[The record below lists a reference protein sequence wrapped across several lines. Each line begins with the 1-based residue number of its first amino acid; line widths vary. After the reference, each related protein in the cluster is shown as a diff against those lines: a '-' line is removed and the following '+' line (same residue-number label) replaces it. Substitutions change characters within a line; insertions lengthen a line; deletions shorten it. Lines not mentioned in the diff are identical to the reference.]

1 MRDDY
6 NGDLPDIRA
15 TNEDRVGAQPAVQQA
30 VAPEPPVVR
39 ALREPAPPR
48 QRNGA
53 LWAVCV
59 SLLIALIGL
68 GYWSHQQQSRL
79 QQQLVAT
86 QESFARIS
94 EDAAGQLQDIS
105 GKVTATESS
114 LSEAEQARVRQI
126 NQLEEK
132 TRQLLVALQTQESG
146 LQEQQRELQGRT
158 QQLQQLLQASAA
170 QAERL
175 AELAQLSGRV
185 EMLDERQQVQ
195 QRDLAALQQ
204 QMVQADEAR
213 ALLRSELA
221 RVDEQLQQLEQL
233 TALKQQLTAQDTE
246 LARQRGQ
253 LQALLEASSA
263 PSVEQRRL
271 EAVDEALRAIDSFR
285 LQTNRTLSTLQ
296 TQIGN
301 LQQQMNQR

>member
-1 MRDDY
+1 MRDDF
-6 NGDLPDIRA
+6 NGELPGIRA
-15 TNEDRVGAQPAVQQA
+15 TDEDRVGAGTAEQ
-30 VAPEPPVVR
+30 VATAEPPLVR
-39 ALREPAPPR
+39 ALREPAPQR

-59 SLLIALIGL
+59 SLLIALVGL

-105 GKVTATESS
+105 GKVLATESS
-114 LSEAEQARVRQI
+114 LSEVEQARIRQI
-126 NQLEEK
+126 NELQEK
-132 TRQLLVALQTQESG
+132 VAQLLVSLEAQEEG
-146 LQEQQRELQGRT
+146 LQAQQQVLHASRQQLTELQ
-158 QQLQQLLQASAA
+158 QASAA
-170 QAERL
+170 QTERL
-175 AELAQLSGRV
+175 AELAGLSDRVGSLVDQQQLQEQGISGLQHQV
-185 EMLDERQQVQ
+185 EQVEEGQ
-195 QRDLAALQQ
+195 AALRNELA
-204 QMVQADEAR
+204 QADT
-213 ALLRSELA
+213 
-221 RVDEQLQQLEQL
+221 QLEQL
-233 TALKQQLTAQDTE
+233 AVLKQQLAEQDTE

-263 PSVEQRRL
+263 PSVEPQRL
-271 EAVDEALRAIDSFR
+271 EAVDDALRSVDSFR
-285 LQTNRTLSTLQ
+285 VQTNRTLSTLQ

>member
-6 NGDLPDIRA
+6 SGDLPDIRA
-15 TNEDRVGAQPAVQQA
+15 TDEDRVGAQPAGHHPA
-30 VAPEPPVVR
+30 AAEPPVVR
-39 ALREPAPPR
+39 ALRDPTPSR

-59 SLLIALIGL
+59 SLLIALVGL

-86 QESFARIS
+86 QQSFARIS

-114 LSEAEQARVRQI
+114 LSEAEQARIRQI
-126 NQLEEK
+126 TQLEE
-132 TRQLLVALQTQESG
+132 QVGQVLAALQAQESG
-146 LQEQQRELQGRT
+146 LQEQQHALQSRQQQV
-158 QQLQQLLQASAA
+158 QQLQQTSAA

-175 AELAQLSGRV
+175 TELAQLSGLV
-185 EMLDERQQVQ
+185 ETVGERQQVQ
-195 QRDLAALQQ
+195 QRSLTELQQ
-204 QMVQADEAR
+204 QMAKAEEVQAA
-213 ALLRSELA
+213 LRSELD
-221 RVDEQLQQLEQL
+221 RTDGQLKQLEQV
-233 TALKQQLTAQDTE
+233 TALKQQLAAQDTE

-263 PSVEQRRL
+263 PSVAQQRL
-271 EAVDEALRAIDSFR
+271 EAVDDALRAIDSFR
-285 LQTNRTLSTLQ
+285 VQTNRTLSTLQ